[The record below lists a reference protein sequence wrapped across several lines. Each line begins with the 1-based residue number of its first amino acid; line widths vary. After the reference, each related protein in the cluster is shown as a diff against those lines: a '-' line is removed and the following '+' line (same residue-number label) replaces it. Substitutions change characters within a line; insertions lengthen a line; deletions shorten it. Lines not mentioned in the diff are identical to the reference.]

1 MPEEKTRFRGS
12 HGKELTWW
20 RLGLIRN
27 KERPE
32 NGIDSVQTGARER
45 SKA

>member
-1 MPEEKTRFRGS
+1 MPEEKTLFRGS

-20 RLGLIRN
+20 WLGLIRN

-32 NGIDSVQTGARER
+32 NGIGNV
-45 SKA
+45 